1 MRSRSISRR
10 ATLASAAS
18 SEKGDPHERQ
28 GRKRQQSRIEP
39 PQYAAR
45 RHDARRRI
53 GAGHGRERAK
63 GRRASAAGGARRQTA
78 EHSRHHGRRCRLVQ
92 YRRLSPGHHVR
103 QDAEP
108 RQARRRRHALHRLLR
123 RSELHRRPRQLHHRA
138 NSAAHR
144 PHHGRPGRRRRRH
157 AGPVGDDGA
166 DPQVDGLRH
175 RPVRQ
180 EPSRRLEQISADA
193 ARLRRILRLP
203 LPPRRDVRS
212 VLVRLSA
219 GLDRQIRPAQPGAFL
234 RDRCRRSDGDAAL
247 GQGRQAAHRRRRPAQ
262 AVQGHDRGSPDV
274 AEGPRRQI
282 RHGDLRRSSGRADQ
296 GLHGSRQAG
305 QQAVLHLA
313 QHHAHARLHLSVSRS
328 TRRR

>member
-1 MRSRSISRR
+1 MSNANDGDKPNLKTSALNRR
-10 ATLASAAS
+10 NMLLASTTLAAAS
-18 SEKGDPHERQ
+18 ALGTAASVQKAVAQAQQAAPAGQKPNILVIMGDDV
-28 GRKRQQSRIEP
+28 GWFN
-39 PQYAAR
+39 
-45 RHDARRRI
+45 I
-53 GAGHGRERAK
+53 GAYHQGIMSG
-63 GRRASAAGGARRQTA
+63 
-78 EHSRHHGRRCRLVQ
+78 
-92 YRRLSPGHHVR
+92 

-144 PHHGRPGRRRRRH
+144 PDHGRPGRRRRRH
-157 AGPVGDDGA
+157 AGTVGDDGA
-166 DPQVDGLRH
+166 SPEIDGLRH

-180 EPSRRLEQISADA
+180 EPSRRLEQVSADG
-193 ARLRRILRLP
+193 ARLRRILRLS
-203 LPPRRDVRS
+203 LSPRRDVRS

-234 RDRCRRSDGDAAL
+234 RDRHRRSDRDAAL

-262 AVQGHDRGSPDV
+262 AVQGYERGSPDV

-296 GLHGSRQAG
+296 GLHGSRPSRPTSRSSSGTTPRACT
-305 QQAVLHLA
+305 
-313 QHHAHARLHLSVSRS
+313 SSPTCSRS

>member
-1 MRSRSISRR
+1 MSGSGPPTGIRQSTKPTRRRRAAFRKIRAADGKRTATTRASRRSKFPARSQRRLASVRAELLPPLPAGRAPCGSRSIRRR
-10 ATLASAAS
+10 ATSDFAVSF
-18 SEKGDPHERQ
+18 EER
-28 GRKRQQSRIEP
+28 GGTIMNDDDRQVEREDQHTQS

-45 RHDARRRI
+45 RHDACRRI
-53 GAGHGRERAK
+53 GAGHGCKRSES
-63 GRRASAAGGARRQTA
+63 RRASAAGRARRPEA

-144 PHHGRPGRRRRRH
+144 PHHGRPGRRRCRH

-166 DPQVDGLRH
+166 DPQVDGLCH
-175 RPVRQ
+175 RPIRQ

-203 LPPRRDVRS
+203 LSPRRDVRS
-212 VLVRLSA
+212 VLVRLPA

-234 RDRCRRSDGDAAL
+234 RDRHRRS
-247 GQGRQAAHRRRRPAQ
+247 RR
-262 AVQGHDRGSPDV
+262 
-274 AEGPRRQI
+274 
-282 RHGDLRRSSGRADQ
+282 
-296 GLHGSRQAG
+296 
-305 QQAVLHLA
+305 
-313 QHHAHARLHLSVSRS
+313 
-328 TRRR
+328 